1 MIDAFIVINLVM
13 LGCIGLGVLLGWVL
27 WGNDMKCYKDLY
39 EKYKTL
45 YYSPEE
51 REARMQ
57 KSCKDSFNRCMKSH
71 HEFTKNDKL
80 SKGVRGEYGIIEHY
94 HEIKG

>member
-1 MIDAFIVINLVM
+1 MIDVFIVIILVM
-13 LGCIGLGVLLGWVL
+13 LGCIGLGVLLGFVL
-27 WGNDMKCYKDLY
+27 WGNDMKCYRDLY

-57 KSCKDSFNRCMKSH
+57 KSCKDAFNRYMKRNY
-71 HEFTKNDKL
+71 EFTKK
-80 SKGVRGEYGIIEHY
+80 RQII
-94 HEIKG
+94 KRTDW